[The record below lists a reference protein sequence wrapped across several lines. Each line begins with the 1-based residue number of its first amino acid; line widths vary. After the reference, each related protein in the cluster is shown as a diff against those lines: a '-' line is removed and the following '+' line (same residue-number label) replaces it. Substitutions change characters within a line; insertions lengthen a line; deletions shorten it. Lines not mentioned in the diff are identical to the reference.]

1 MDDFREPSKIK
12 NMHIVHS
19 RLSSLPC
26 LPIQSI
32 FTINIKKKVN
42 VKIWG
47 KKPNQHDERCDI
59 FVSGK
64 YLKHTIYNHVQCT
77 FYVKSYLNIESKHG
91 FPIYD
96 HTCTIICSRKTF
108 LSNFVNQRK
117 VYRES
122 VTFNKE

>member
-1 MDDFREPSKIK
+1 MLKIK
-12 NMHIVHS
+12 KM
-19 RLSSLPC
+19 
-26 LPIQSI
+26 
-32 FTINIKKKVN
+32 
-42 VKIWG
+42 
-47 KKPNQHDERCDI
+47 QHDQRCEK

-64 YLKHTIYNHVQCT
+64 YLKHIIYNHVQCT

-122 VTFNKE
+122 VTFIKEWQCFEEFFTNDCLLNLKVNLYYSNNLYGQFNHLL